1 MKLAGRGHVTNCGS
15 SSADGFCTD
24 SCAEAS
30 PMTSTRPPD
39 HDASR
44 RRASRD
50 VQTAAEPDGSHADR
64 PARRVGIF
72 HESSG
77 AVVMVG
83 GRCLALRRGD
93 EWVFPKGHLEAGE
106 RPEQAA
112 IREVREETG
121 LEVRIVRPIGT
132 TRYEFDGSGSG
143 DHRKRVHWFLAE
155 RTGGAL
161 RPEAPFTEAVL
172 LDRGG
177 VAAVLTHQADR
188 ELAARAFDIVD
199 ANSLGSRP
207 RDQGREAET
216 DPAPPAPDRFPNVV
230 EIVVEIPR
238 GSRNKYEWDEDAN
251 VLRLDRVLS
260 SSVFYNFDYAFVDG
274 TRVEDGDHTDALLL
288 VDEPIFP
295 GCHVEARPVGG
306 LEMSDEN
313 GFDFKVLCVAVGDPL
328 YRHVTRL
335 DQIEPHRLLEIE
347 NFFAT
352 YKLLENK
359 EVDVV
364 GWRDVDR
371 ASELLLL
378 DRARYVSEGREASS

>member
-1 MKLAGRGHVTNCGS
+1 
-15 SSADGFCTD
+15 
-24 SCAEAS
+24 
-30 PMTSTRPPD
+30 MTSTRPPD
-39 HDASR
+39 PEAHR
-44 RRASRD
+44 RRTSPD
-50 VQTAAEPDGSHADR
+50 VPSAAEPDESHAHRR
-64 PARRVGIF
+64 PRRVGIF

-83 GRCLALRRGD
+83 RSCLALRRGD

-172 LDRGG
+172 LDATGA
-177 VAAVLTHQADR
+177 AAVLTHESDR
-188 ELAARAFDIVD
+188 DLAARAFAMIDD
-199 ANSLGSRP
+199 GSSLRTS
-207 RDQGREAET
+207 RDQPEEEENQASL
-216 DPAPPAPDRFPNVV
+216 PDQFPRVI

-238 GSRNKYEWDEDAN
+238 GSRNKYEWDEDAG

-260 SSVFYNFDYAFVDG
+260 SSVFYNFDYAFVES
-274 TRVEDGDHTDALLL
+274 TRAEDGDHTDALLL

-295 GCHVEARPVGG
+295 GCHVQARPVGG
-306 LEMSDEN
+306 LEMSDEH

-335 DQIEPHRLLEIE
+335 EQIEPHRLREIE

-359 EVDVV
+359 EVVVV

-371 ASELLLL
+371 AAEVLLT
-378 DRARYVSEGREASS
+378 DRTRHAREDQRPGD

>member
-1 MKLAGRGHVTNCGS
+1 
-15 SSADGFCTD
+15 
-24 SCAEAS
+24 
-30 PMTSTRPPD
+30 MTSTRPPD
-39 HDASR
+39 PDASR

-50 VQTAAEPDGSHADR
+50 VQSAAEHDRSPADR
-64 PARRVGIF
+64 PARLVGIF

-77 AVVMVG
+77 AVVMVA
-83 GRCLALRRGD
+83 GRCLVLRRGD

-121 LEVRIVRPIGT
+121 LEVRILRPIGT
-132 TRYEFDGSGSG
+132 TRYEFDGSSSG

-172 LDRGG
+172 LDAAG
-177 VAAVLTHQADR
+177 VAALLTHESDR
-188 ELAARAFDIVD
+188 ELAGRAFAMMD
-199 ANSLGSRP
+199 APS
-207 RDQGREAET
+207 
-216 DPAPPAPDRFPNVV
+216 PAARFDRAQQEDVPAPDQFPQVI
-230 EIVVEIPR
+230 EIIVEIPR
-238 GSRNKYEWDEDAN
+238 GSRNKYEWDENAG

-260 SSVFYNFDYAFVDG
+260 SSVFYNFDYAFVEG
-274 TRVEDGDHTDALLL
+274 TRAEDGDHTDALLL

-295 GCHVEARPVGG
+295 GCHVQARPVGG
-306 LEMSDEN
+306 LEMSDEH

-335 DQIEPHRLLEIE
+335 EQIEPHRLREIE

-359 EVDVV
+359 EVNVV

-371 ASELLLL
+371 AAEVLLT
-378 DRARYVSEGREASS
+378 DRTRHASEGRRSGD